1 MPELHE
7 DFNQSRHL
15 PLNIALVTPKQF
27 QKMTKVIAD
36 WERSSS
42 GHGMV
47 HNFVDEGDE
56 NERSL
61 SEARVSEFIDGGD

>member
-1 MPELHE
+1 
-7 DFNQSRHL
+7 
-15 PLNIALVTPKQF
+15 
-27 QKMTKVIAD
+27 MTKVIAD

-56 NERSL
+56 TERSL